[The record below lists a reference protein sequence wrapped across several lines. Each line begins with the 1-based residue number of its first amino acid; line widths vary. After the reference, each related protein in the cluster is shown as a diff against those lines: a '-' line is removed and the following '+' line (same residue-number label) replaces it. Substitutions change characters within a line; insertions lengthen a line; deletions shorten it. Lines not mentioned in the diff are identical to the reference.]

1 MVIWTGRNKVDFG
14 LSPLNERMK
23 KCRKINI
30 ENNKKGI
37 EQKNLKNKKLS
48 QKVSAKKVK

>member
-1 MVIWTGRNKVDFG
+1 MKIEI
-14 LSPLNERMK
+14 NERMK

-30 ENNKKGI
+30 GNNKKGI

-48 QKVSAKKVK
+48 QKVSAKK

>member
-1 MVIWTGRNKVDFG
+1 MKIEI
-14 LSPLNERMK
+14 NERTK

-37 EQKNLKNKKLS
+37 EQKKLKNKKLS
-48 QKVSAKKVK
+48 QKVPAQK